1 MRNRFRKRST
11 SYSVVY
17 VALLGNVLVAISKF
31 IAAAMSGSSAMLSE
45 GVHSV
50 VDTANEGLLLYGI
63 HRGSVRADDEHPLG
77 YGREVYFWSFVVA
90 LLIFMVGAGVSIYEG
105 ISHIANPHPIEDAY
119 LSYIVLGVAAVFE
132 GSSWVYALRKFK
144 GSKPY
149 RDLPQMVIRSKDPPT
164 FIVLLEDSAALIGL
178 TIAAAGIYFS
188 IALNQPWIDGAASIL
203 IGIMLGLVATLLAHE
218 TKGLLIGEAA
228 NVTTRNSIMML
239 VARTDGVVKAHD
251 IFSVHIAPEEI
262 MVALTVEFDDRLR
275 TPQIEKAVEQL
286 ERKIRAVHPSVTAV
300 FLKPSSRG

>member
-1 MRNRFRKRST
+1 MRNRFRKNST

-17 VALLGNVLVAISKF
+17 VALLGNVLVAVSKF
-31 IAAAMSGSSAMLSE
+31 VAAAISGSSAMLSE

-63 HRGSVRADDEHPLG
+63 RRGSVRPDEEHPLG

-105 ISHIANPHPIEDAY
+105 INHIANPHAIEDPR
-119 LSYIVLGVAAVFE
+119 LSYVVLGVAAIFE
-132 GSSWVYALRKFK
+132 GSSWIYALRKFK
-144 GSKPY
+144 GGKPY
-149 RDLPQMVIRSKDPPT
+149 REVPQMVIRSKDPPT

-178 TIAAAGIYFS
+178 AIAAGGVYFS

-203 IGIMLGLVATLLAHE
+203 IGIMLGLVAALLARE

-228 NVTTRNSIMML
+228 NVTTRDSIMTI
-239 VARTDGVVKAHD
+239 VAQTEGVIKAHD
-251 IFSVHIAPEEI
+251 IYSVHIAPEEI
-262 MVALTVEFDDRLR
+262 VVALTVEFDDQLR
-275 TPQIEKAVEQL
+275 TPQIETAIEQL
-286 ERKIRAVHPSVTAV
+286 ERKIQAMHPSVTAV